1 MRAAVIVVDGTSIA
15 LIERVREG
23 RRYYLF
29 PGGQVELGETPEDA
43 AIREAREELGLDVEI
58 SRLVARTTFG
68 GNDQRYYLAHK
79 IGGRFGAGG
88 GAEMTGKDIHPADSY
103 RAVLWPVSALS
114 TIDVRPSELARLVE
128 RAETSGWSADVT
140 ELVT

>member
-1 MRAAVIVVDGTSIA
+1 MRAGVILVDGTSIA
-15 LIERVREG
+15 LIERVRDG

-29 PGGQVELGETPEDA
+29 PGGQVELGETPEIA

-58 SRLVARTTFG
+58 SRLVARATFR
-68 GNDQRYYLAHK
+68 GNEQRYYLAQK
-79 IGGRFGAGG
+79 TGGRFGAGG
-88 GAEMTGKDIHPADSY
+88 GAEMTGRDLHGAGSY

-128 RAETSGWSADVT
+128 RAHSSGWSADVT